1 MKCFFS
7 LVYIVSYYTMD
18 SVSNNSITKQLL
30 TNQATLQ
37 LNSDLS
43 EIIKGYIF
51 YDQVGQEIKK
61 RRDRLLYV
69 LKNHITIG
77 KSFGFTELSAPLNVV
92 HTQVRRWAYI
102 RIWKYGINFPSP
114 IMQYIMCSVCGN
126 FYQTRRQLPLT
137 RDEIE
142 ALSTNISHTEC
153 SCLFKF
159 NMQQQYA
166 SIQLNSN
173 FTKDSEF
180 DDDFNEASSENE
192 AVGHIQLS
200 DDSDN
205 SEQQDEEQEVEYFY
219 NHM

>member
-137 RDEIE
+137 RDEIQ
-142 ALSTNISHTEC
+142 ALPTDTTNIQC
-153 SCLFKF
+153 ACMFKF

-166 SIQLNSN
+166 SIQLNSHLTN
-173 FTKDSEF
+173 DSEF
-180 DDDFNEASSENE
+180 DDDFNDALSEHE
-192 AVGHIQLS
+192 AVGHLQLNNTF
-200 DDSDN
+200 D
-205 SEQQDEEQEVEYFY
+205 SEQEDEEQEVEYFY